1 MNCCSGTDRFFSFFA
16 KSYAKRL
23 ETKGFEKS
31 QKQLFSALTS
41 IGYDNQSV
49 LEIGCGTGFF
59 HQTMIQSGASRAAG
73 IDISKK
79 MIDCAV
85 SMASKKGLEEKTE
98 YSIGDF
104 VESHGQYDEHD
115 VLVLDK
121 VICCYPDSETLIKI
135 STGKC
140 GKSYALSYPRDSWIP
155 RFAFGVIRFVLT
167 LAKSGFKPKVY
178 PVSWVVGQIEKAG
191 FQRSSH
197 WRDYFWISEVYQR
210 IERTRETMN

>member
-23 ETKGFEKS
+23 EKKGFEES
-31 QKQLFSALTS
+31 QNQLFSALKS

-59 HQTMIQSGASRAAG
+59 HQKMIQSGASRATG

-79 MIDCAV
+79 MIDYAE
-85 SMASKKGLEEKTE
+85 SLASKKGLEEKTE

-104 VESHGQYDEHD
+104 VESHDQYDEHD

-121 VICCYPDSETLIKI
+121 VICCYPDSETLIKY

-140 GKSYALSYPRDSWIP
+140 RKSYALSYPRDSWIP
-155 RFAFGVIRFVLT
+155 RFSFGVIRFILT
-167 LAKSGFKPKVY
+167 LVKSGFKPKIY
-178 PVSWVVGQIEKAG
+178 PVSWVVEQIEKAG
-191 FQRSSH
+191 FKRSTH
-197 WRDYFWISEVYQR
+197 WQDYFWISEVYQR
-210 IERTRETMN
+210 ID